1 MNSLKFIG
9 VWTQG
14 LAMESSEL
22 REKIEMAFN
31 AAAKKKD
38 DWFYSVTI
46 DGKDYFIADNGEF
59 GYTAMLPEEY

>member
-22 REKIEMAFN
+22 REKIEIAFN
-31 AAAKKKD
+31 TMAKNKE
-38 DWFYSVTI
+38 DWFYKVEI
-46 DGKDYFIADNGEF
+46 DGKDYFVADNGEF
-59 GYTAMLPEEY
+59 GYTAMLPSEY